1 MMIDKLMYKNNI
13 FKKSL
18 ISSAIVA
25 TSYYT
30 YNFTND
36 ENNFINDEN
45 NYNDLRP
52 KKSRCDKELTEFG
65 NCLEKYNNSEKCVHL
80 LEAYKRCLQQKI

>member
-1 MMIDKLMYKNNI
+1 MLIDKLIYKNDI

-18 ISSAIVA
+18 ISGAIVA

-30 YNFTND
+30 YNFA
-36 ENNFINDEN
+36 NDEN
-45 NYNDLRP
+45 NYNDFNDLRV

-65 NCLEKYNNSEKCVHL
+65 QCLEKNNDNFEKCADL
-80 LEAYKRCLQQKI
+80 LMAYKRCLQKK

>member
-1 MMIDKLMYKNNI
+1 MLIDKLIYKNDI

-18 ISSAIVA
+18 ISTAIVA

-36 ENNFINDEN
+36 ENN
-45 NYNDLRP
+45 YNDLRV

-65 NCLEKYNNSEKCVHL
+65 QCLEKNNDNFEKCGHL
-80 LEAYKRCLQQKI
+80 LEAYKRCLQRK